1 VVVSSWITS
10 SLPAT
15 GTDCKNVQI
24 FATPI
29 MYRLTVEIVYVISD
43 DFNKIKGGIEN
54 QAKILSTELKN
65 YGFTVFTMDY
75 SKLKLTRFREN
86 SAIIVEGI
94 HRYRLLKLMLTLM
107 VLSRRPK
114 LYIFT
119 HGSFYYHLHSKEL
132 KKFGYRDNKYFIKRI
147 FDVILMK
154 KILSKFDSIIVLSE
168 REKFDIMK
176 IFKLDSNKIVP
187 LPVYSDEFENIK
199 ENKSKY
205 GDNYIC
211 YIGRIDRRKNVIEL
225 LNVAEN
231 VDFNVYVAG
240 QDTGQLEEIM
250 KVLKE
255 KKINNFRHLGEI
267 TKSEKGE
274 LIKGSLCVV
283 LPSYFEGMPAT
294 ACEALKL
301 GRPVV
306 MTKYCYM
313 DEVNG
318 LYLSEPNYRDLIVN
332 IERAISTNS
341 DIRFISNSDVTREL
355 INIIERS

>member
-1 VVVSSWITS
+1 MKI
-10 SLPAT
+10 
-15 GTDCKNVQI
+15 I
-24 FATPI
+24 
-29 MYRLTVEIVYVISD
+29 YVISD
-43 DFNKIKGGIEN
+43 DVDKVRGGIEN
-54 QAKILSTELKN
+54 HAEILTSELRN
-65 YGFTVFTMDY
+65 QGYTVFTIDY
-75 SKLKLTRFREN
+75 SKFKLMRFRED
-86 SAIIVEGI
+86 SVIIVEGI
-94 HRYRLLKLMLTLM
+94 HRYRLLKMMLTLM
-107 VLSRRPK
+107 ISPRKLK

-147 FDVILMK
+147 FDFIFMK
-154 KILSKFDSIIVLSE
+154 RILSRFNKIIVLSE
-168 REKFDIMK
+168 KEKSDIIE
-176 IFKLDSNKIVP
+176 IFKLDSSRIVP

-205 GDNYIC
+205 GDNYVC

-255 KKINNFRHLGEI
+255 KKINNFQYLGEI

-283 LPSYFEGMPAT
+283 LPAYFEGMPLT

-318 LYLSEPNYRDLIVN
+318 LYLCEPNYRDLIVN
-332 IERAISTNS
+332 IERAIGTNL
-341 DIRFISNSDVTREL
+341 DIRFISNSDVTREF
-355 INIIERS
+355 INIIESS

>member
-1 VVVSSWITS
+1 V
-10 SLPAT
+10 
-15 GTDCKNVQI
+15 K
-24 FATPI
+24 
-29 MYRLTVEIVYVISD
+29 IVYVISD
-43 DFNKIKGGIEN
+43 NVDKIKGGIEN
-54 QAKILSTELKN
+54 HAKILASELEN
-65 YGFTVFTMDY
+65 NGFTVFTIDY
-75 SKLKLTRFREN
+75 SKFKLMRFRED

-94 HRYRLLKLMLTLM
+94 HRYRLLKMMLTLM
-107 VLSRRPK
+107 ISPRKLK

-132 KKFGYRDNKYFIKRI
+132 KKFGYRDNNYFIKRI
-147 FDVILMK
+147 FDVIFMK
-154 KILSKFDSIIVLSE
+154 RILSRFNKIIVLSE
-168 REKFDIMK
+168 KEKSDIIE
-176 IFKLDSNKIVP
+176 IFRLDSSKIVP

-231 VDFNVYVAG
+231 VDFIVYVAG

-250 KVLKE
+250 KVLNE
-255 KKINNFRHLGEI
+255 QKINNFQHLGVI

-283 LPSYFEGMPAT
+283 LPSYFEGMPLT

-332 IERAISTNS
+332 IERAIGNNS

>member
-1 VVVSSWITS
+1 MKI
-10 SLPAT
+10 
-15 GTDCKNVQI
+15 I
-24 FATPI
+24 
-29 MYRLTVEIVYVISD
+29 YVISD
-43 DFNKIKGGIEN
+43 DVDKVRGGIEN
-54 QAKILSTELKN
+54 HAKILTSELRN
-65 YGFTVFTMDY
+65 QGYAVFTIDY
-75 SKLKLTRFREN
+75 SKFKLMRFRED
-86 SAIIVEGI
+86 SVIIVEGI
-94 HRYRLLKLMLTLM
+94 HRYRLLKMMLTLM
-107 VLSRRPK
+107 ISPRKLK

-119 HGSFYYHLHSKEL
+119 HGSFYYHMHSEEL

-147 FDVILMK
+147 FDFIFMK
-154 KILSKFDSIIVLSE
+154 RILSRFNKIIVLSE
-168 REKFDIMK
+168 KEKSDIIE
-176 IFKLDSNKIVP
+176 IFKLDSSKIVP

-205 GDNYIC
+205 GDNYVC

-255 KKINNFRHLGEI
+255 KKINNFQYLGEI

-283 LPSYFEGMPAT
+283 LPAYFEGMPLT

-318 LYLSEPNYRDLIVN
+318 LYLCEPNYRDLIVN
-332 IERAISTNS
+332 IERAIGTNL
-341 DIRFISNSDVTREL
+341 DIRFISNSDVTREF

>member
-1 VVVSSWITS
+1 VKI
-10 SLPAT
+10 
-15 GTDCKNVQI
+15 I
-24 FATPI
+24 
-29 MYRLTVEIVYVISD
+29 YVISD
-43 DFNKIKGGIEN
+43 DVDKVRGGIEN
-54 QAKILSTELKN
+54 HAEILTSELRN
-65 YGFTVFTMDY
+65 QGYTVFTIDY
-75 SKLKLTRFREN
+75 SKFKLMRFRED
-86 SAIIVEGI
+86 SVIIVEGI
-94 HRYRLLKLMLTLM
+94 HRYRLLKMMLTLM
-107 VLSRRPK
+107 ISPRKLK

-119 HGSFYYHLHSKEL
+119 HGSFYYHMHSEEL

-147 FDVILMK
+147 FDFIFMK
-154 KILSKFDSIIVLSE
+154 RILSRFNKIIVLSE
-168 REKFDIMK
+168 KEKSDIIE
-176 IFKLDSNKIVP
+176 IFKLDSSRIVP

-205 GDNYIC
+205 GDNYVC

-255 KKINNFRHLGEI
+255 KKINNFQYLGEI

-283 LPSYFEGMPAT
+283 LPAYFEGMPLT

-318 LYLSEPNYRDLIVN
+318 LYLCEPNYRDLIVN
-332 IERAISTNS
+332 IERAIGTNL
-341 DIRFISNSDVTREL
+341 DIRFISNSDVTREF

>member
-1 VVVSSWITS
+1 VKI
-10 SLPAT
+10 
-15 GTDCKNVQI
+15 I
-24 FATPI
+24 
-29 MYRLTVEIVYVISD
+29 YVISD
-43 DFNKIKGGIEN
+43 DVDKVRGGIEN
-54 QAKILSTELKN
+54 HAKILTSELRN
-65 YGFTVFTMDY
+65 QGYTVFTIDY
-75 SKLKLTRFREN
+75 SKFKLMRFRED
-86 SAIIVEGI
+86 SVIIVEGI
-94 HRYRLLKLMLTLM
+94 HRYRLLKMMLTLM
-107 VLSRRPK
+107 ISPRKLK

-119 HGSFYYHLHSKEL
+119 HGSFYYHMHSEEL

-147 FDVILMK
+147 FDFIFMK
-154 KILSKFDSIIVLSE
+154 RILSRFNKIIVLSE
-168 REKFDIMK
+168 KEKSDIIE
-176 IFKLDSNKIVP
+176 IFKLDSSKIVP

-205 GDNYIC
+205 GDNYVC

-255 KKINNFRHLGEI
+255 KKINNFQYLGEI

-283 LPSYFEGMPAT
+283 LPAYFEGMPLT

-318 LYLSEPNYRDLIVN
+318 LYLCEPNYRDLIVN
-332 IERAISTNS
+332 IERAIGTNL
-341 DIRFISNSDVTREL
+341 DIRFISNSDVTREF

>member
-1 VVVSSWITS
+1 
-10 SLPAT
+10 
-15 GTDCKNVQI
+15 
-24 FATPI
+24 
-29 MYRLTVEIVYVISD
+29 MR
-43 DFNKIKGGIEN
+43 N
-54 QAKILSTELKN
+54 QG
-65 YGFTVFTMDY
+65 YTVFTIDY
-75 SKLKLTRFREN
+75 SKFKLMRFRED

-94 HRYRLLKLMLTLM
+94 HRYRLLKMMLTLM
-107 VLSRRPK
+107 ISPRKLK

-147 FDVILMK
+147 FDVIFMK
-154 KILSKFDSIIVLSE
+154 RILSRFNKIIVLSE
-168 REKFDIMK
+168 KEKSDIIE
-176 IFKLDSNKIVP
+176 IFRLDSSKIVP

-255 KKINNFRHLGEI
+255 KKINNFQYLGEI

-274 LIKGSLCVV
+274 LIEGSLCVV
-283 LPSYFEGMPAT
+283 LPAYFEGMPLT

-318 LYLSEPNYRDLIVN
+318 LYLCEPNYRDLIVN
-332 IERAISTNS
+332 IERAIGTNS

-355 INIIERS
+355 INMIERS

>member
-1 VVVSSWITS
+1 MKI
-10 SLPAT
+10 
-15 GTDCKNVQI
+15 I
-24 FATPI
+24 
-29 MYRLTVEIVYVISD
+29 YVISD
-43 DFNKIKGGIEN
+43 DVDKVRGGIEN
-54 QAKILSTELKN
+54 HAKILTSELRN
-65 YGFTVFTMDY
+65 QGYTVFTIDY
-75 SKLKLTRFREN
+75 SKFKLMRFRED
-86 SAIIVEGI
+86 SVIIVEGI
-94 HRYRLLKLMLTLM
+94 HRYRLLKMMLTLM
-107 VLSRRPK
+107 ISPRKLK

-119 HGSFYYHLHSKEL
+119 HGSFYYHMHSEEL

-147 FDVILMK
+147 FDFIFMK
-154 KILSKFDSIIVLSE
+154 RILSRFNKIIVLSE
-168 REKFDIMK
+168 KEKSDIIE
-176 IFKLDSNKIVP
+176 IFKLDSSKIVP

-205 GDNYIC
+205 GDNYVC

-255 KKINNFRHLGEI
+255 KKINNFQYLGEI

-283 LPSYFEGMPAT
+283 LPAYFEGMPLT

-318 LYLSEPNYRDLIVN
+318 LYLCEPNYRDLIVN
-332 IERAISTNS
+332 IERAIGTNL
-341 DIRFISNSDVTREL
+341 DIRFISNSDVTREF

>member
-1 VVVSSWITS
+1 V
-10 SLPAT
+10 
-15 GTDCKNVQI
+15 K
-24 FATPI
+24 
-29 MYRLTVEIVYVISD
+29 IVYVISD
-43 DFNKIKGGIEN
+43 NVDKIKGGIEN
-54 QAKILSTELKN
+54 HAKILASELEN
-65 YGFTVFTMDY
+65 NGFTVFKIDY
-75 SKLKLTRFREN
+75 SKFKLMRFRED
-86 SAIIVEGI
+86 SVIIVEGI
-94 HRYRLLKLMLTLM
+94 HRYRLLKAMLTLM
-107 VLSRRPK
+107 ISHRKLK

-119 HGSFYYHLHSKEL
+119 HGSFYYNLHSKEI

-147 FDVILMK
+147 FDFIFMK
-154 KILSKFDSIIVLSE
+154 RILSRFNKIIVLSE
-168 REKFDIMK
+168 KEKSDIIE
-176 IFKLDSNKIVP
+176 IFKLDSSRIVP

-225 LNVAEN
+225 LNVAEY

-255 KKINNFRHLGEI
+255 KKINNFQYLGEI

-283 LPSYFEGMPAT
+283 LPAYFEGMPLT

-332 IERAISTNS
+332 IERAIGTNS

-355 INIIERS
+355 INIIESS

>member
-1 VVVSSWITS
+1 MKI
-10 SLPAT
+10 
-15 GTDCKNVQI
+15 I
-24 FATPI
+24 
-29 MYRLTVEIVYVISD
+29 YVISD
-43 DFNKIKGGIEN
+43 DVDKVRGGIEN
-54 QAKILSTELKN
+54 HAKILTSELRN
-65 YGFTVFTMDY
+65 QGYTVFTIDY
-75 SKLKLTRFREN
+75 SKFKLMRFRED
-86 SAIIVEGI
+86 SVIIVEGI
-94 HRYRLLKLMLTLM
+94 HRYRLLKMMLTLM
-107 VLSRRPK
+107 ISPRKLK

-119 HGSFYYHLHSKEL
+119 HGSFYYHMHSEEL

-147 FDVILMK
+147 FDFIFMK
-154 KILSKFDSIIVLSE
+154 RILSRFNKIIVLSE
-168 REKFDIMK
+168 KEKSDIIE
-176 IFKLDSNKIVP
+176 IFKLDSSKIVP

-205 GDNYIC
+205 GDNYVC

-240 QDTGQLEEIM
+240 QDTGQLEEIT

-255 KKINNFRHLGEI
+255 KKINNFQYLGEI

-283 LPSYFEGMPAT
+283 LPAYFEGMPLT

-318 LYLSEPNYRDLIVN
+318 LYLCEPNYRDLIVN
-332 IERAISTNS
+332 IERAIGTNL
-341 DIRFISNSDVTREL
+341 DIRFISNSDVTREF
-355 INIIERS
+355 INIIESS